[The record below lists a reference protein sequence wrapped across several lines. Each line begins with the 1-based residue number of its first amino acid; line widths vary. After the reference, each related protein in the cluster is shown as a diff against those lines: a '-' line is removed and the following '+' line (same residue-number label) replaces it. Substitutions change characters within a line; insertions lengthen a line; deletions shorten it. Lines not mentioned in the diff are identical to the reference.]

1 MKDSTIFASALLI
14 AGAILAG
21 FSLLAASD
29 YGVILGFGIM
39 LVGVL
44 TKLNV
49 GKWLVDYLASF
60 SEGDRSKES
69 RESKE
74 KKESKS

>member
-29 YGVILGFGIM
+29 YGAILGFGIM

-49 GKWLVDYLASF
+49 GKLLVDYLASF
-60 SEGDRSKES
+60 SGSDRSKES
-69 RESKE
+69 KE
-74 KKESKS
+74 NKESKS

>member
-1 MKDSTIFASALLI
+1 MKDNTVFASALLI

-44 TKLNV
+44 TKL
-49 GKWLVDYLASF
+49 GKWLVDYLAIF
-60 SEGDRSKES
+60 SDGDRSKES

-74 KKESKS
+74 NKESKS

>member
-29 YGVILGFGIM
+29 YGAILGFGIM

-49 GKWLVDYLASF
+49 GKLLVDYLASF

-69 RESKE
+69 KE
-74 KKESKS
+74 NKESKS